1 MSLVPVTAS
10 TSSSSTTTIPSLSTT
25 SYINNIKVLPI
36 KSNLIIKAYINSTYY
51 NI

>member
-1 MSLVPVTAS
+1 MSLVPVIAS
-10 TSSSSTTTIPSLSTT
+10 ISSSSTTTMPSLSTT

-36 KSNLIIKAYINSTYY
+36 KSNLIIKSHINNACY

>member
-10 TSSSSTTTIPSLSTT
+10 ISSSSTTTMPSLSTT

-36 KSNLIIKAYINSTYY
+36 KSNLIIKVYINHAYF